1 MLPDY
6 LDAPVF
12 DEETALTLFEN
23 DRELLDEVLMLFRST
38 TRRLYQELLSSLAA
52 GDFETLVRSA
62 HSLKGAAANV
72 AAERIRVVSQAL
84 ELAARS
90 ARENGV
96 LAEFD
101 EFLAAIDEQIDVFNS
116 SFESA

>member
-1 MLPDY
+1 M
-6 LDAPVF
+6 
-12 DEETALTLFEN
+12 
-23 DRELLDEVLMLFRST
+23 
-38 TRRLYQELLSSLAA
+38 
-52 GDFETLVRSA
+52 
-62 HSLKGAAANV
+62 